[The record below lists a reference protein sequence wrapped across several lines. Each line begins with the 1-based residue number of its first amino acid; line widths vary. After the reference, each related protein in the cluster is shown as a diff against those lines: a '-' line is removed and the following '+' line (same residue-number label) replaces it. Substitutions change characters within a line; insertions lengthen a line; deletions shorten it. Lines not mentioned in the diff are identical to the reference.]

1 MASGAQM
8 WKCVLMFM
16 SMRWMRADPLMKDTI
31 KPKMRL
37 IAFGE
42 FEGSQCN

>member
-8 WKCVLMFM
+8 WKCV
-16 SMRWMRADPLMKDTI
+16 SINVYVHADPLMKDTI